1 MKKKVIVACG
11 GAVATS
17 TIAANQVVELCK
29 QNGIDVEICQIRIS
43 EIESNLSGAVL
54 IVPTSKVKRDY
65 GIPVITGMPFI
76 SGVGMVKTE
85 SAILKVLQGE

>member
-17 TIAANQVVELCK
+17 TIAANKVVELCK
-29 QNGIDVEICQIRIS
+29 NNNIDVEICQVRIS

-76 SGVGMVKTE
+76 SGVGGEKTE
-85 SAILKVLQGE
+85 AAILKVLKEN